1 MSDIDLKRKAE
12 ELEQTLHKQFEV
24 IKSDSQTW
32 VKLGGTVLISG
43 LVTFGIVRAIQ
54 GRKSKKIEDAVK
66 RLEQEGMLSRSPAP
80 EDRYYYNPAPAPK
93 ASFWAP
99 VGQRILMAAFEF
111 VKAKVM
117 ADLAEKVHRNDTRKH

>member
-66 RLEQEGMLSRSPAP
+66 RLEQEGMLSRTPAP
-80 EDRYYYNPAPAPK
+80 EDRYYYHPAPAPK
-93 ASFWAP
+93 SSFWAP
-99 VGQRILMAAFEF
+99 VGQRIMMAAFEF

-117 ADLAEKVHRNDTRKH
+117 ADLAERIHKNDSKKH